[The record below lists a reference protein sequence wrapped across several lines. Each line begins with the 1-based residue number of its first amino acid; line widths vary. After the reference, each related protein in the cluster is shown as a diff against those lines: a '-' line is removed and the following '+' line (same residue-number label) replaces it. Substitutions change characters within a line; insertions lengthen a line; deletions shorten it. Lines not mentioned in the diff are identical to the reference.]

1 MNAVS
6 IAPMGDVFLIV
17 DYVSY
22 RIYAPPFDS
31 YEEAYQ
37 YAKDN
42 FLAVVPRNVDRPF
55 L

>member
-17 DYVSY
+17 DYISY
-22 RIYAPPFDS
+22 HIYAPPFDL

-42 FLAVVPRNVDRPF
+42 FLAVVPNNVERPH